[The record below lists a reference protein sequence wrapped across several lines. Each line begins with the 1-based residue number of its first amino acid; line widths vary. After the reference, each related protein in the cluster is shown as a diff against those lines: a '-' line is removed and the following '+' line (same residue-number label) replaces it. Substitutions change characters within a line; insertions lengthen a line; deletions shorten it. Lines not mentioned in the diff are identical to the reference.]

1 MFTYVI
7 LFIIIIVVS
16 GVNSFYMTNKI
27 MNIFIDKTNNI
38 QPICDKKYIGAVI
51 TVLSIALLAI
61 IFFITAY
68 ILTTIML
75 IILANM

>member
-38 QPICDKKYIGAVI
+38 QHICDKKYIGAVI

>member
-38 QPICDKKYIGAVI
+38 QSICDKKYIGAVI

>member
-27 MNIFIDKTNNI
+27 MNIFIDKASNI
-38 QPICDKKYIGAVI
+38 QPICDKKYIGTVI
-51 TVLSIALLAI
+51 TVLSISLLAI